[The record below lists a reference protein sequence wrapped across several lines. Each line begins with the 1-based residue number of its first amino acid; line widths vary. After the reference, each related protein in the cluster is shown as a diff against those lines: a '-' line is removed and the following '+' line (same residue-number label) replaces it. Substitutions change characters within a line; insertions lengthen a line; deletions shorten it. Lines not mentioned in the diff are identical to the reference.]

1 MNKINFKDY
10 SLKVYVPEELSQSSF
25 FLTGLTE
32 FSAKVGLKI
41 KYINNF
47 KKKKGRTIIDEGMV
61 SYTEQEFPKTAYF
74 ELCNRKFS
82 KTVFFAVDTYDFENQ
97 FSSYALENCDFVF
110 KRNFSYDM
118 VNHLPKQHTAKLCSL
133 GLTFKVYSSYFTK
146 NKRLKYKYLLTNI
159 VKSLKID
166 SYLFKRLNK
175 KLTYHK
181 NQLSLLKNPRYI
193 NDYNNYSEANE
204 NIVFFQTRCFE
215 DDSNN
220 DVKEIHEQRYKIIK
234 LLSLVFNNKFKGG
247 FIKSKLATEK
257 YSDALTNV
265 PSEPHKYLKALKQ
278 AKVVIYTRGLAK
290 SPAWKMAEY
299 MSQAKVIIAEK
310 LTTDLPVPL
319 THGKELL
326 FFENN
331 EELISNIKLVL
342 ENDKLANQLSINA
355 RAYFEKHIHPEQ
367 TVKRVLETV
376 INEKL

>member
-1 MNKINFKDY
+1 MNKINFKDF

-32 FSAKVGLKI
+32 FSAQVGLKF
-41 KYINNF
+41 KYIINF

-61 SYTEQEFPKTAYF
+61 SYTEQEFPKIAYF
-74 ELCNRKFS
+74 ELYNRKFS
-82 KTVFFAVDTYDFENQ
+82 KTLFFAVDTYDFENQ

-110 KRNFSYDM
+110 KRNFSYDI
-118 VNHLPKQHTAKLCSL
+118 VNHLPKEHTAKLYSL
-133 GLTFKVYSSYFTK
+133 GLTFKVYSSFFTN
-146 NKRLKYKYLLTNI
+146 NKSFKYKYLFTNV

-166 SYLFKRLNK
+166 SYLFKRLSK
-175 KLTYHK
+175 KLIYHK

-193 NDYNNYSEANE
+193 EDYNNYSKASEK
-204 NIVFFQTRCFE
+204 IVFFQTRCFA
-215 DDSNN
+215 DDSNI

-234 LLSLVFNNKFKGG
+234 LLASTFKNRFKGG
-247 FIKSKLATEK
+247 FIKSELATEK

-265 PSEPHKYLKALKQ
+265 PSEPHKYLKALKE

-326 FFENN
+326 FFENDG
-331 EELISNIKLVL
+331 ELISNIKLVL
-342 ENDKLANQLSINA
+342 ENEELANQLSINA
-355 RAYFEKHIHPEQ
+355 RAYFEKYIHPKQ
-367 TVKRVLETV
+367 TAKRVLETV